1 MFCIQCGTKNP
12 EASLFCNKCGVRFSG
27 EEDTRISTKTK
38 YPESNIFTVRPTLM
52 FVQVGYVAAVMCSF
66 LMVIILSVLGKSVGI
81 FIPWWL
87 SVFGGFALL
96 LIPIFYHAKRNFVKY
111 TLTDSR
117 IEIDEGFISK
127 ETRKIPLRAVQDV
140 VVSSSVA
147 QRILGLGDL
156 IIENAN
162 ESDEKIVLKNIN
174 SPKHYAD
181 LLLRQMRLLDK

>member
-12 EASLFCNKCGVRFSG
+12 EESVFCNKCGVRFIAD
-27 EEDTRISTKTK
+27 EETKIASKTAN
-38 YPESNIFTVRPTLM
+38 PEMNIFTVRPTLM
-52 FVQVGYVAAVMCSF
+52 FVQVGYVAAIMCSF
-66 LMVIILSVLGKSVGI
+66 LLVVILYYLSQFSGI
-81 FIPWWL
+81 SIPWWL

-117 IEIDEGFISK
+117 IEIDEGFLSK

-140 VVSSSVA
+140 MVSSSIS
-147 QRILGLGDL
+147 QRIFGLGDL
-156 IIENAN
+156 VIENAN
-162 ESDEKIVLKNIN
+162 ESDEKIILKNIN

-181 LLLRQMRLLDK
+181 LLLKQMRLLDK